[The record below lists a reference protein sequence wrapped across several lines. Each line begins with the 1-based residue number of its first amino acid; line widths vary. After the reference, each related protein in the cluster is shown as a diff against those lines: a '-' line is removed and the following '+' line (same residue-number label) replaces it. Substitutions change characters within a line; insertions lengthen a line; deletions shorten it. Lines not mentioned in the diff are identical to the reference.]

1 MNQRLVPNI
10 GPRERRKRLT
20 LGILALVVGAG
31 LTALLVATGAARAWR
46 LLAAPPLWGAALGY
60 FQARDRT

>member
-1 MNQRLVPNI
+1 MNGSTVPNI

-20 LGILALVVGAG
+20 LGIAALAVGAG
-31 LTALLVATGAARAWR
+31 LSALLIATGAPRGWR
-46 LLAAPPLWGAALGY
+46 LLAALPFWGAALGY